1 MEGLR
6 ILIVDDE
13 SIIRMDLR
21 EMLTEM
27 GHDVVGE
34 ADDGDK
40 AVSLARSLD
49 PDLMFLD
56 IKMPRMDGLE
66 ALRLMNREDARP
78 VVVLTAFSER
88 SVIEQAVELGARAYL
103 VKPFESANLLP
114 AIHLAMAHS
123 SELRAL
129 RDENESLKEAIRA
142 SRLVNRAKALLAE
155 QEGINEHEAFRRIQK
170 LSMDKNRKMADIA
183 EAIITLF
190 AKDRAAQGAGA
201 TRTS

>member
-1 MEGLR
+1 VERLR
-6 ILIVDDE
+6 ILIADDE

-21 EMLTEM
+21 EMLSEM
-27 GHDVVGE
+27 GYEVVGE
-34 ADDGDK
+34 AADGYE

-49 PDLMFLD
+49 PDLVFLD

-66 ALRLMNREDARP
+66 ALKLMNGEEVRP

-88 SVIEQAVELGARAYL
+88 SVIEQAVELGAKAYL

-123 SELRAL
+123 KELRTL

-142 SRLVNRAKALLAE
+142 SKLVNRAKALLVE
-155 QEGINEHEAFRRIQK
+155 REGLSENDAFRRIQK
-170 LSMDKNRKMADIA
+170 ISMDKNKRMVEVA

-190 AKDRAAQGAGA
+190 AK
-201 TRTS
+201 SPVP

>member
-1 MEGLR
+1 VEGLR

-21 EMLTEM
+21 EMLADM

-34 ADDGDK
+34 AGDGEE

-49 PDLMFLD
+49 PDLVFLD

-66 ALRLMNREDARP
+66 ALRQMNGERVRP
-78 VVVLTAFSER
+78 VVILTAYSER
-88 SVIEQAVELGARAYL
+88 SAIEEAVELGAKAYL

-123 SELRAL
+123 AELRAVS
-129 RDENESLKEAIRA
+129 DENESLKETIRA
-142 SRLVNRAKALLAE
+142 GKLVSRAKALLVE
-155 QEGINEHEAFRRIQK
+155 HEGVSENEAFRRIQK
-170 LSMDKNRKMADIA
+170 LSMDKNRKMADIS
-183 EAIITLF
+183 EAIIALLT
-190 AKDRAAQGAGA
+190 KNRV
-201 TRTS
+201 S